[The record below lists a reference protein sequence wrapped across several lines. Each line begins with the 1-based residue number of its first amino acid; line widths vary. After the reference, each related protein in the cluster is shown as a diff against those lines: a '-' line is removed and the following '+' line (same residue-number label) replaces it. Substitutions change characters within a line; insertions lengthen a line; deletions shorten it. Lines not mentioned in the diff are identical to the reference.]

1 MNGERCL
8 EGLSGFIYP
17 SAEYMRD
24 SSNVS
29 SSSPQCAPCFFP
41 HHCLANNTC
50 LLGTTG
56 LGCEVCFH
64 AGTDQGYQLV
74 GNTCFVCSLTP
85 LAAIA
90 TGIYILLIILCVAVS
105 GLSAAAVTKLK
116 ILINFVQLV
125 YLSFFVKV
133 QWPSFMPHL
142 AALLSFST
150 FTSDIVMTECLLPGV
165 KLSSYL
171 RWVTAMAIP
180 SAIVSFGSCVD
191 RGLDTKVKTAKHESA
206 RVVVERRRAGLRY
219 FLFLI
224 VLSYYMPVAL
234 SAIQS
239 FSCTQTFGQNMVLD
253 TGLFPDNV
261 FLYDHT
267 VSCDDFVFQTLNFL
281 LTLLLL
287 VYIVLL
293 PLLLI
298 FFTLRQRKWGLLDCK
313 SARYGFV
320 YDSYNNR
327 CCFWDS
333 LVMVRKV
340 VSIAVT
346 NTMLTNPLQQS
357 IVLLSIS
364 GLYLLLLLAAR
375 PYRKCTWKRLPLN
388 IHLMLEVVCTVS
400 LCMVQAGGLLLSLHL
415 YPALLSYLLM
425 GLVLLALVL
434 WLGCAAA
441 GRGEN
446 MGRQVVFD
454 DEVELTESRQTSLP
468 NQRIKRNQVGE
479 YVTSHEVERRVAQV
493 EF

>member
-1 MNGERCL
+1 MNGERCF

-17 SAEYMRD
+17 SAQYARED
-24 SSNVS
+24 SSNVTA
-29 SSSPQCAPCFFP
+29 CAPCFFP
-41 HHCLANNTC
+41 HHCMANNTC

-56 LGCEVCFH
+56 LSCEVCFH
-64 AGTDQGYQLV
+64 ARTDQGYQLV
-74 GNTCFVCSLTP
+74 GNTCFLCSPIP

-90 TGIYILLIILCVAVS
+90 TGIYILLIVLCVAVS
-105 GLSAAAVTKLK
+105 GLTAAAVTKLK
-116 ILINFVQLV
+116 ILMNFVQLV

-133 QWPSFMPHL
+133 QWPSFMSHL

-165 KLSSYL
+165 KWSSYL
-171 RWVTAMAIP
+171 RWGTAIAIP
-180 SAIVSFGSCVD
+180 SVIVSFGICVD
-191 RGLDTKVKTAKHESA
+191 RALDNKVKAAKREPV
-206 RVVVERRRAGLRY
+206 RVVVERRRAGIRN

-224 VLSYYMPVAL
+224 VLSYYLPVAL

-267 VSCDDFVFQTLNFL
+267 VSCDDFLFQTLNFV
-281 LTLLLL
+281 LTLFML

-320 YDSYNNR
+320 YESYNNR

-346 NTMLTNPLQQS
+346 NTMLTDPLRQS
-357 IVLLSIS
+357 IVLLSVS

-375 PYRKCTWKRLPLN
+375 PYRKCTWKGQPLN
-388 IHLMLEVVCTVS
+388 IHQLLEVVCTVS
-400 LCMVQAGGLLLSLHL
+400 LCTVQTGGLLLSLHL
-415 YPALLSYLLM
+415 YPEMLNYLLM

-441 GRGEN
+441 GKVED
-446 MGRQVVFD
+446 MEEQVVFE
-454 DEVELTESRQTSLP
+454 DEVERTVSRTISLP
-468 NQRIKRNQVGE
+468 HQRIKRNQVGE
-479 YVTSHEVERRVAQV
+479 YVTSHEVERRVAHV